1 MISEITIKINLVPGT
16 EGATT
21 GTSAI
26 TMGGGEILPPEAQRE
41 GMGGEIPPPP
51 TPEEAF
57 GGMGE
62 EIPPPPPRAED
73 VPGGMGEVIPP
84 AITDESEGSVIGP
97 PSPRVPP
104 PNKGNVPSKAG
115 KR

>member
-1 MISEITIKINLVPGT
+1 MIPEITIKISFVPET

-26 TMGGGEILPPEAQRE
+26 TMGGLEILPPEAQGE
-41 GMGGEIPPPP
+41 GIGGEIPPPP

-62 EIPPPPPRAED
+62 AIPPPPPRAED
-73 VPGGMGEVIPP
+73 APGGMVDVIPP
-84 AITDESEGSVIGP
+84 PIMDESEGSVIGP
-97 PSPRVPP
+97 PSPEVPP
-104 PNKGNVPSKAG
+104 PNKGNVPDKAR